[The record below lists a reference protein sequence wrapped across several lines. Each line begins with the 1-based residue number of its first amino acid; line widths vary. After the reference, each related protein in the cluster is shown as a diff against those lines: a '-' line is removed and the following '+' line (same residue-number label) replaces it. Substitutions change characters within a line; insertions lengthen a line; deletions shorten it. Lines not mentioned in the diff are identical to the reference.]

1 MIVALLS
8 TPLITWVRVEHPKL
22 DIVGLVLG
30 AFSLA
35 GALLLAALSLGLLLG
50 ILFIVRGRRQQP
62 WQDQV
67 RLGLDPSLDVSVR

>member
-1 MIVALLS
+1 MNVAGLA

-35 GALLLAALSLGLLLG
+35 GALLLAAFSLGLLLG
-50 ILFIVRGRRQQP
+50 LLFIVRNRRHQP
-62 WQDQV
+62 WDDQV
-67 RLGLDPSLDVSVR
+67 RLDLDPSLDVSVR